1 MLDRAAAT
9 CGELARSSRTG
20 GPPTPKGP
28 GGQSGEAP
36 QRRAGNL
43 VKRLMFE
50 LLKSGA
56 GIKVSAEAGG
66 DRVPQTSVAWSQRAL

>member
-1 MLDRAAAT
+1 MRRPGRKAQELARAAAT

-43 VKRLMFE
+43 VKRLMFK

-56 GIKVSAEAGG
+56 GIKVSA
-66 DRVPQTSVAWSQRAL
+66 